1 MKKWGKRIGYGI
13 GDLGCNLVFS
23 TMASYL
29 MVFYTD
35 VFGITAAAA
44 GTMMLVTKFIDA
56 FTDTGM
62 GLIVDRTHTKWGQG
76 RPYFLLGAVPFAI
89 FTFLTFYIPNLGSG
103 GKLVWAY
110 VTYCLLCTA
119 YTVVNIPLNTIVP
132 RLTSDVHER
141 DILVSTRMV
150 CALAGT
156 AIVMSIT
163 EPMVRLFGKGN
174 EAKGYLGTMTLYGI
188 VAMCIFFVTFAST
201 KEVVPPTINQKHAS
215 LREDFKG
222 LTGQAWILFLLNLF
236 YFSLYV
242 VRSTTVLYYFKY
254 NLGKTEWMSLVG
266 ILGIL
271 SGLPMLLLLP
281 ALERRYSKRS
291 LMFYSILLYIAG
303 DLLIFAGKNSAACLL
318 IGLVVTGLGI
328 YGIFGITFAMQ
339 PDVIDYSEYQKTA
352 SVAGLIAAFQGFF
365 VKGGMGLTSFI
376 IGVFLKNGG
385 YVANAEQ
392 TPKAL
397 SYIQICFIWIP
408 IVLCALIAL
417 CTYFYKL
424 DGLRDEMT
432 QELETRRKGMLD
444 EV

>member
-1 MKKWGKRIGYGI
+1 MGKWGKRIGYGI

-35 VFGITAAAA
+35 VFGISAAAA

-56 FTDTGM
+56 ITDTGM

-76 RPYFLLGAVPFAI
+76 RPYFLLGAVPFAV
-89 FTFLTFYIPNLGSG
+89 FTFLTFYIPGFGST
-103 GKLVWAY
+103 GKVVWAY

-150 CALAGT
+150 CAMAGT

-163 EPMVRLFGKGN
+163 APLVQFFGKGN
-174 EAKGYLGTMTLYGI
+174 EARGYLITMTVYGI
-188 VAMCIFFVTFAST
+188 AAMIIFFITFAST
-201 KEVVPPTINQKHAS
+201 EEVVPTSVSREHTSI
-215 LREDFKG
+215 LEDFKG

-242 VRSTTVLYYFKY
+242 VRSTTVIYYFKY
-254 NLGKTEWMSLVG
+254 NLGRSDWLSLVG

-281 ALERRYSKRS
+281 SLEKRFSKRN
-291 LMFYSILLYIAG
+291 LMFFSIALYIAG
-303 DLLIFAGKNSAACLL
+303 DLLIFVGRNSAFCLL
-318 IGLVVTGLGI
+318 AGLVITGLGI

-339 PDVIDYSEYQKTA
+339 PDVIDYSEYKKNA
-352 SVAGLIAAFQGFF
+352 SVSGLIAAFQGFF

-376 IGVFLKNGG
+376 IGAFLKKGG
-385 YVANAEQ
+385 YVANAVQ
-392 TPKAL
+392 TQKAL
-397 SYIQICFIWIP
+397 SYIEICFIWIP
-408 IVLCALIAL
+408 IVLCVLIAVL
-417 CTYFYKL
+417 TYFYKL
-424 DGLRDEMT
+424 DGIRKEMT
-432 QELETRRKGMLD
+432 IELESRRGKMVN
-444 EV
+444 EI

>member
-1 MKKWGKRIGYGI
+1 MNKWAKRIGYGI

-56 FTDTGM
+56 LTDTGM
-62 GLIVDRTHTKWGQG
+62 GLLVDRTHTKWGQG
-76 RPYFLLGAVPFAI
+76 RPYFVIGAIPFAI
-89 FTFLTFYIPNLGSG
+89 FTFLTFYIPDLGSS
-103 GKLVWAY
+103 GKRVWAY

-141 DILVSTRMV
+141 NILVSTRMI
-150 CALAGT
+150 CAMAGT

-163 EPMVRLFGKGN
+163 APLVKYFGQGN
-174 EAKGYLGTMTLYGI
+174 EARGYLVTMTIYGI
-188 VAMCIFFVTFAST
+188 VAMCIFLLTFAST
-201 KEVVPPTINQKHAS
+201 KEVVPPTVTQAHTS
-215 LREDFKG
+215 LAKDFKG

-242 VRSTTVLYYFKY
+242 VRNTTVIYYFKY
-254 NLGKTEWMSLVG
+254 NLGRTNWLSLVG

-281 ALERRYSKRS
+281 ALEKHFSKRN
-291 LMFYSILLYIAG
+291 LMFMSVILYALG

-318 IGLVVTGLGI
+318 IGLVITGLGI

-339 PDVIDYSEYQKTA
+339 PDVIDYSEYKKNA

-365 VKGGMGLTSFI
+365 VKGGMGLTSFV
-376 IGVFLKNGG
+376 IGLFLKNGG
-385 YVANAEQ
+385 YVANAVQ
-392 TPKAL
+392 SKQAL
-397 SYIQICFIWIP
+397 THIEICFIWIP
-408 IVLCALIAL
+408 IVLCALIAGL
-417 CTYFYKL
+417 TYFYKL
-424 DGLRDEMT
+424 DGLRAEMT
-432 QELETRRKGMLD
+432 EELEKRR
-444 EV
+444 VQNS